1 MSLQL
6 ECGRGTTVAQL
17 VRIPLEDGDFLIA
30 EIDGGDIPEESVV
43 LASPEPGR
51 AVARAAHTL
60 EASLLSLRPA
70 LAGLTETLKA
80 LSPQEVSIEFG
91 IKLGGETGVILA
103 KGTAEVH
110 FTVHVQWT
118 PNSLTAEAPGS

>member
-1 MSLQL
+1 VS
-6 ECGRGTTVAQL
+6 QL
-17 VRIPLEDGDFLIA
+17 VRVPLENGEYLIA
-30 EIDGGDIPEESVV
+30 EVDQGDIPEDSVV

-60 EASLLSLRPA
+60 ESSLLSLRPA

-80 LSPQEVSIEFG
+80 LTPQEVSIEFG
-91 IKLGGETGVILA
+91 VKLGGETGVILA

-110 FTVHVQWT
+110 FTVHAKWT
-118 PNSLTAEAPGS
+118 PKPSVADSSSS